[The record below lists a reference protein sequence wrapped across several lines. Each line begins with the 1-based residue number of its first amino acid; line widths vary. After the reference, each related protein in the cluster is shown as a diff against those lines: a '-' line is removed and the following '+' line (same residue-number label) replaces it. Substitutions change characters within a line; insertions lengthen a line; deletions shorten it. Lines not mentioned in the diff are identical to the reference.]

1 MTGIVCPAAGTEA
14 DSANAAT
21 GVINDFSKVCSSASG
36 SAANVRYTKKVSF
49 GKIRKKLKGQSS
61 TTIMYTKNSS
71 KESRLTCY
79 GFYFNVWKIPHV
91 GYGDEAETI
100 TLYPVIK
107 AKKKGSSSTLSLGIL
122 FNSNVKV
129 HSKTKRK
136 YKKMTISG
144 GGQKFTISGSTST
157 KRKHFGEFVGWKI
170 FTKGTFT
177 ISKNS
182 KVNLSRLEKLE
193 KIMSSN
199 NPTIKFKDS
208 VKKKTYKCS
217 IGSLGVKNMKSMI
230 KKYKKLLKY
239 YQKK

>member
-1 MTGIVCPAAGTEA
+1 
-14 DSANAAT
+14 
-21 GVINDFSKVCSSASG
+21 
-36 SAANVRYTKKVSF
+36 
-49 GKIRKKLKGQSS
+49 
-61 TTIMYTKNSS
+61 
-71 KESRLTCY
+71 
-79 GFYFNVWKIPHV
+79 
-91 GYGDEAETI
+91 
-100 TLYPVIK
+100 
-107 AKKKGSSSTLSLGIL
+107 
-122 FNSNVKV
+122 
-129 HSKTKRK
+129 
-136 YKKMTISG
+136 MTISG

-177 ISKNS
+177 ISSNS
-182 KVNLSRLEKLE
+182 KVNLSRIEKLE